1 MKELDDAKLE
11 WVKKF
16 HDEYYAP
23 NNAVLV
29 VAGDFETADA
39 KALVHKY
46 FDAVPKVANVKAYPD
61 APFAGRSKPTGPEV
75 VSDAFARAPMT
86 AYAWSI
92 PKPGDPDHY
101 ALELAAA
108 ILTNGES
115 SRLERKLVKEQGW
128 AQSVSAGT
136 EDHRGPDA
144 FVLDA
149 HLSETAKIENVEK
162 ELLAAVDDLGKK
174 APSAAEMKKA
184 RAKIEHAFLFGLQ
197 TNLSRGLELAGFEG
211 ERGDASLLA
220 GEVDKYLAVTPEQV
234 KAAVAKYLVK
244 EKVAHVRVLP
254 PVEKDDDKKP
264 EKPGEKKA
272 AGEKGDKK
280 EKAQ

>member
-1 MKELDDAKLE
+1 
-11 WVKKF
+11 
-16 HDEYYAP
+16 
-23 NNAVLV
+23 
-29 VAGDFETADA
+29 
-39 KALVHKY
+39 
-46 FDAVPKVANVKAYPD
+46 
-61 APFAGRSKPTGPEV
+61 
-75 VSDAFARAPMT
+75 MT

-108 ILTNGES
+108 ILSNGES
-115 SRLERKLVKEQGW
+115 SRLEKKLVKELGW

-149 HLSETAKIENVEK
+149 HLSENAKIENVEK
-162 ELLAAVDDLGKK
+162 ELLAAIDDLAKK

-211 ERGDASLLA
+211 ERGDATKLTT
-220 GEVDKYLAVTPEQV
+220 EVDRYLAVTPEQV

-244 EKVAHVRVLP
+244 EKIAHVRVLP
-254 PVEKDDDKKP
+254 VPEKSEKTP
-264 EKPGEKKA
+264 EKPGEKKT
-272 AGEKGDKK
+272 EKAEKK